1 RRRAVGRIFMSPL
14 SQMKKSISEQE
25 FRLLCDGV
33 EHDAASILRDQGE
46 VTGGTAMQREL
57 FMRLCHVLEIDAKSV
72 QATDLLDEENGYS
85 FAIMQT
91 IEEKM
96 RPDFPY
102 IEILGPFLRR
112 VSANPLN
119 IKSVSMIQ

>member
-1 RRRAVGRIFMSPL
+1 
-14 SQMKKSISEQE
+14 MKKSISEQE
-25 FRLLCDGV
+25 FRLLCDDV
-33 EHDAASILRDQGE
+33 ERDAENILSDHRD
-46 VTGGTAMQREL
+46 VTGETALQREL
-57 FMRLCHVLEIDAKSV
+57 FMRLCDMLEIDVESA
-72 QATDLLDEENGYS
+72 QATDLLDSETGYS

-112 VSANPLN
+112 VSAPPGH
-119 IKSVSMIQ
+119 

>member
-1 RRRAVGRIFMSPL
+1 
-14 SQMKKSISEQE
+14 MKKSISEQE
-25 FRLLCDGV
+25 FRLLCDDV
-33 EHDAASILRDQGE
+33 ERDATSILRDHGDLTSE
-46 VTGGTAMQREL
+46 AAMQREL
-57 FMRLCHVLEIDAKSV
+57 FTRLCGMLEIDTTSA
-72 QATDLLDEENGYS
+72 QATDLLNVETGYS

-112 VSANPLN
+112 VSATPDH
-119 IKSVSMIQ
+119 

>member
-1 RRRAVGRIFMSPL
+1 MSSL
-14 SQMKKSISEQE
+14 NRMKKRISEQE

-46 VTGGTAMQREL
+46 VTSETAMQREL
-57 FMRLCHVLEIDAKSV
+57 FTRLCYMLEIDVESA
-72 QATDLLDEENGYS
+72 QATDLLDGETGYS

-96 RPDFPY
+96 RPNFPY

-112 VSANPLN
+112 ISAT
-119 IKSVSMIQ
+119 S